1 MLRLL
6 PFCISSRNKTSRY
19 SFLFMRLPIIAALL
33 AASLLGSYKAPAQ
46 HSRQRRHF
54 NSQGRPYYRG
64 PLRLTL
70 AGGTAFYNGD
80 LGGFGENFLGPA
92 VSVGVLYRLRPH
104 LLIGS
109 EFSYFQ
115 LGAKDKLTER
125 GLAFHSH
132 NGLGTVM
139 LRFDLLP
146 DESAFSSAGTNPVP
160 FQVYLQAGAGL
171 LLYSPEAYMG
181 TTRPSAATRYLPSER
196 EEFPN
201 MLSETTVYPA
211 MAGVAPV
218 GGGFSVRLNDA
229 LHLGLEGNYYF
240 TTTDHLDDVSLRG
253 NPDQKDGFGTL
264 LLKLDWALQ

>member
-1 MLRLL
+1 MRYFLL
-6 PFCISSRNKTSRY
+6 S
-19 SFLFMRLPIIAALL
+19 ALL
-33 AASLLGSYKAPAQ
+33 LASLLGSVGAQAQ

-70 AGGTAFYNGD
+70 AGGTAVYNGD
-80 LGGFGENFLGPA
+80 LGSLGQNFLGPA

-115 LGAKDKLTER
+115 MGAKDRLPER
-125 GLAFHSH
+125 GLAFRSS
-132 NGLGTVM
+132 NGMGTVL

-146 DESAFSSAGTNPVP
+146 DESAFSSAGTDGAP

-171 LLYSPEAYMG
+171 LLYNPQAYLG
-181 TTRPSAATRYLPSER
+181 TSRATNNTRYLPSER
-196 EEFPN
+196 EEFPAQPGA
-201 MLSETTVYPA
+201 TTVYPA

-218 GGGFSVRLNDA
+218 GLGFSLRLTDA

-240 TTTDHLDDVSLRG
+240 TTSDHLDDVSLRG

-264 LLKLDWALQ
+264 LLKLDWALGQ

>member
-1 MLRLL
+1 
-6 PFCISSRNKTSRY
+6 
-19 SFLFMRLPIIAALL
+19 MRLPVIAFLL
-33 AASLLGSYKAPAQ
+33 FVGLLGSYSAQAQ
-46 HSRQRRHF
+46 HGRQRRHF

-70 AGGTAFYNGD
+70 AGGTAAYNGD
-80 LGGFGENFLGPA
+80 LGGLSENFLGPA

-115 LGAKDKLTER
+115 LGAKDRLTER
-125 GLAFHSH
+125 GLAFHSS
-132 NGLGTVM
+132 NGLGTVL

-146 DESAFSSAGTNPVP
+146 DESAFSSAGSDPAP

-171 LLYSPEAYMG
+171 LLYNPQAYLG
-181 TTRPSAATRYLPSER
+181 TSRPTDNTVYLPSER
-196 EEFPN
+196 EEFPTQPGA
-201 MLSETTVYPA
+201 TTVYPA

-218 GGGFSVRLNDA
+218 GAGFSVRLSDA
-229 LHLGLEGNYYF
+229 LNLGLEGNYYF

-264 LLKLDWALQ
+264 LVKLDWALQ